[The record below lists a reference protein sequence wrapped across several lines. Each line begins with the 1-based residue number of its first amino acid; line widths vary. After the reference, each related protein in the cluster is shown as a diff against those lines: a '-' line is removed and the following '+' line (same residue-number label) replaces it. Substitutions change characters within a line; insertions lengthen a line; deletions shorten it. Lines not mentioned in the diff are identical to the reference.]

1 MPSFI
6 FVYTHI
12 WYYYI
17 RKAQCK
23 QSQVGISEWVL
34 MNALDIKAIDISA
47 HNEKQFA
54 AKSASHDSDDN
65 NGNAKATATSN
76 RQKSR
81 QKKHI

>member
-1 MPSFI
+1 
-6 FVYTHI
+6 
-12 WYYYI
+12 
-17 RKAQCK
+17 
-23 QSQVGISEWVL
+23 

-54 AKSASHDSDDN
+54 AKSASHDNDDN

-81 QKKHI
+81 QKNIYKIKKKTYVETKRSTSYESFDS

>member
-1 MPSFI
+1 
-6 FVYTHI
+6 
-12 WYYYI
+12 
-17 RKAQCK
+17 
-23 QSQVGISEWVL
+23 

-54 AKSASHDSDDN
+54 AKSASHDNDDN

-81 QKKHI
+81 QKKKNHKILNHKVPKLISPQTA